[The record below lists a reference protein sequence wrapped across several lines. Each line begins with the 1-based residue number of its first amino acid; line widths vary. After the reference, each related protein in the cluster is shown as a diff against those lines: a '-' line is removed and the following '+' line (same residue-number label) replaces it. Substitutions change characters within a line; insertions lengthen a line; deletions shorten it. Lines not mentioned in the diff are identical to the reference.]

1 MYSVDYAPVLLVYV
15 MLFAMF
21 AYEYVNVNVPLIHH
35 MSCVHC
41 VSYPMNC
48 TMEIHSIKRISEL
61 MELHNKWI
69 VELVLMVMLS
79 VYIYDILDYWWIMRR
94 KKFKIF
100 CLFPWTLTNLKLE
113 NVMNYTYFRYF
124 SSADFSRNGIPEI
137 QRELYRSM

>member
-79 VYIYDILDYWWIMRR
+79 VYIYDILDYWWIMRKKIQNILFISMNIDKSEIR
-94 KKFKIF
+94 KCDELHLLSI
-100 CLFPWTLTNLKLE
+100 LFIGWL
-113 NVMNYTYFRYF
+113 F
-124 SSADFSRNGIPEI
+124 A
-137 QRELYRSM
+137 